1 MLYKDHPSYNYGHFK
16 KGMLKFREIR
26 EDFPEIWRVFIS
38 GSSSA
43 GKTYFAKQ
51 LLQANFFK
59 FERIYYY
66 HPDIQEDFPVDW
78 SSEFDKP
85 VLCQAGLP
93 TNDDLHDIP
102 PYSVLVLDDLYTEA
116 CKDKLMSY
124 LFRVLSSKKKLHVII
139 MTQRYFAEGSC
150 GLNIRNS
157 SNFHVLMNNADE
169 RTNMRVAF
177 SMNLAP
183 EIRKAN
189 LVNRQKLYPY
199 ILIDR
204 TNIAR
209 VNGVQIYTD
218 IFSQYKQVIVNS
230 MPSYLIS
237 EADFK
242 SKFQILDKT
251 TAIKNGKYEKKRI
264 PIRQK
269 YFESQSSTSEE
280 SSSEDD
286 RQLGAKYERNIS
298 KRSIDS
304 KLQRKN

>member
-1 MLYKDHPSYNYGHFK
+1 
-16 KGMLKFREIR
+16 
-26 EDFPEIWRVFIS
+26 
-38 GSSSA
+38 
-43 GKTYFAKQ
+43 
-51 LLQANFFK
+51 
-59 FERIYYY
+59 
-66 HPDIQEDFPVDW
+66 
-78 SSEFDKP
+78 
-85 VLCQAGLP
+85 
-93 TNDDLHDIP
+93 
-102 PYSVLVLDDLYTEA
+102 
-116 CKDKLMSY
+116 MSY

-183 EIRKAN
+183 EIRKATI
-189 LVNRQKLYPY
+189 VNKHKLYPY

-218 IFSQYKQVIVNS
+218 IFSKYKQVIVNS

-237 EADFK
+237 ESDFK

-251 TAIKNGKYEKKRI
+251 TAIKNGQYKEKKISRNTT
-264 PIRQK
+264 
-269 YFESQSSTSEE
+269 ESE
-280 SSSEDD
+280 SSSESSDESSED
-286 RQLGAKYERNIS
+286 ERYQRRQIRKKYRRNLS
-298 KRSIDS
+298 KHSVNT

>member
-1 MLYKDHPSYNYGHFK
+1 
-16 KGMLKFREIR
+16 MLKFREIN
-26 EDFPEIWRVFIS
+26 ENFPEIWRVFIS

-43 GKTYFAKQ
+43 GKTHFAKQ

-102 PYSVLVLDDLYTEA
+102 PFSVLVLDDLFTEA

-183 EIRKAN
+183 DIRKAIV
-189 LVNRQKLYPY
+189 VNKKKLYPY
-199 ILIDR
+199 IMIDR

-218 IFSQYKQVIVNS
+218 IFSKYKQVIFNS

-237 EADFK
+237 ESDFK

-251 TAIKNGKYEKKRI
+251 TAIRNGQHTQKRI
-264 PIRQK
+264 YQK
-269 YFESQSSTSEE
+269 YNETESSSSEE
-280 SSSEDD
+280 SSSDED
-286 RQLGAKYERNIS
+286 RRSRKGYERNLS
-298 KRSIDS
+298 KHSINS

>member
-1 MLYKDHPSYNYGHFK
+1 
-16 KGMLKFREIR
+16 
-26 EDFPEIWRVFIS
+26 
-38 GSSSA
+38 
-43 GKTYFAKQ
+43 
-51 LLQANFFK
+51 
-59 FERIYYY
+59 
-66 HPDIQEDFPVDW
+66 
-78 SSEFDKP
+78 
-85 VLCQAGLP
+85 
-93 TNDDLHDIP
+93 
-102 PYSVLVLDDLYTEA
+102 
-116 CKDKLMSY
+116 
-124 LFRVLSSKKKLHVII
+124 

-183 EIRKAN
+183 EIRKAS
-189 LVNRQKLYPY
+189 LVNKQKLYPY

-230 MPSYLIS
+230 MPAYLIS

-286 RQLGAKYERNIS
+286 RQVGAKYGRDIS

>member
-1 MLYKDHPSYNYGHFK
+1 
-16 KGMLKFREIR
+16 MLKFREIN
-26 EDFPEIWRVFIS
+26 ESFPEIWRVFIS

-43 GKTYFAKQ
+43 GKTHFAKQ
-51 LLQANFFK
+51 LLKANYFK
-59 FERIYYY
+59 FERIYYF

-93 TNDDLHDIP
+93 SNDDLHDIP

-157 SNFHVLMNNADE
+157 SNIHVLMNNADE

-177 SMNLAP
+177 SMNLASD
-183 EIRKAN
+183 IRKAIELN
-189 LVNRQKLYPY
+189 KKKLYPY
-199 ILIDR
+199 IMIDR

-218 IFSQYKQVIVNS
+218 IFSKYKQVIFNS

-237 EADFK
+237 ESDFK

-251 TAIKNGKYEKKRI
+251 TAVRNGQYAKKRLFYS
-264 PIRQK
+264 RK
-269 YFESQSSTSEE
+269 NDDTESSTSEE
-280 SSSEDD
+280 SSSDEEER
-286 RQLGAKYERNIS
+286 RQSDKNIPKYQIN
-298 KRSIDS
+298 S

>member
-1 MLYKDHPSYNYGHFK
+1 
-16 KGMLKFREIR
+16 MLKFREIQ
-26 EDFPEIWRVFIS
+26 EDSPDIWRVFIS

-43 GKTYFAKQ
+43 GKTHFAKQ
-51 LLQANFFK
+51 LLQADFFR

-93 TNDDLHDIP
+93 THDDLHDIP
-102 PYSVLVLDDLYTEA
+102 PYSVLVLDDLYAEA

-169 RTNMRVAF
+169 RTNIRVAF
-177 SMNLAP
+177 TMNLAP
-183 EIRKAN
+183 EIRKAIE
-189 LVNRQKLYPY
+189 VNKQKLYPY
-199 ILIDR
+199 IFIDR

-218 IFSQYKQVIVNS
+218 IFSKYKQVIVNS

-237 EADFK
+237 ESDFK

-251 TAIKNGKYEKKRI
+251 TAIKNGQYKEKHLSRKKRYI
-264 PIRQK
+264 
-269 YFESQSSTSEE
+269 ESESSTESSDN
-280 SSSEDD
+280 SSSED
-286 RQLGAKYERNIS
+286 ERNQTRRQIS
-298 KRSIDS
+298 KKFDRNLPKHSIDT
-304 KLQRKN
+304 KFQRKNK